1 MLVVVLVDGLDSW
14 VLIVVLV
21 DGLDSILFVSV
32 GVEIVL
38 LEQ

>member
-1 MLVVVLVDGLDSW
+1 VLVVVLVDGLDSW